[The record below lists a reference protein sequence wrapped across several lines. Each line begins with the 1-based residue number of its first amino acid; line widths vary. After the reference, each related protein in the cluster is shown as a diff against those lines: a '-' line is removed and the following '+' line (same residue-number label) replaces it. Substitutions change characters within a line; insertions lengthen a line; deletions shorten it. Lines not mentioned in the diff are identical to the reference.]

1 MNTLEKFIWYSIFV
15 LCLMWSVG
23 STTVLTHTQKASS
36 NIETLDRNNQAV
48 KNVHNPS
55 KYG

>member
-1 MNTLEKFIWYSIFV
+1 MQEKFIWHSIIV
-15 LCLMWSVG
+15 LCVMWGVG
-23 STTVLTHTQKASS
+23 STTVLAHTQKASS

-48 KNVHNPS
+48 KNVHNPN